1 MTMIEYDEKNYR
13 VLETQEID
21 EGLHYKLVKFD
32 TGFYGIISYNPVSKK
47 ERVTLVSTD
56 KDRLLNNKISW
67 VGGLGCRAFM
77 IFARDVK
84 KYLENSPVELIVQ
97 LGHEAPE
104 EYREIITNTQGKR
117 LYEKVEIC
125 QEIMQMKQEN
135 SFNYKYGDTI
145 LTIFMCC
152 FVLFFIIALLNTLR
166 LYGGL

>member
-32 TGFYGIISYNPVSKK
+32 TGFYGIISYNPISKK
-47 ERVTLVSTD
+47 ERVTVVSPD
-56 KDRLLNNKISW
+56 KDSILKNKMEWI
-67 VGGLGCRAFM
+67 GGLGCGAFM
-77 IFARDVK
+77 IFAREVK
-84 KYLENSPVELIVQ
+84 RYLENSPVELIVQ

-104 EYREIITNTQGKR
+104 EYREIITNTQGKT

-125 QEIMQMKQEN
+125 YEIMQMKHEN
-135 SFNYKYGDTI
+135 SFHYKYGDSI
-145 LTIFMCC
+145 LT
-152 FVLFFIIALLNTLR
+152 VLICMSILFLIIAIVNTLR